1 MIPTTNWT
9 RRTVLAL
16 LPIALATLAG
26 CGGEGGAKTYSVSG
40 TVTLDGTPVADG
52 QITFRTAKDGRRFSG
67 PIKDGK
73 YDVKAETGD
82 MTVEI
87 VASRVV
93 PGKFDKSN
101 PGIDEPV
108 SEMYI
113 PKKYNAETTLTAKID
128 GSTSLPPFELK
139 SK

>member
-1 MIPTTNWT
+1 MTPTTNLT
-9 RRTVLAL
+9 RRAVLAL
-16 LPIALATLAG
+16 LPIALATLVG
-26 CGGEGGAKTYSVSG
+26 CGGEGGPKTYSVSG
-40 TVTLDGTPVADG
+40 TVTLDGTPVSDG
-52 QITFRTAKDGRRFSG
+52 QITFRMAKEGRRFTG
-67 PIKDGK
+67 AIKDGK
-73 YDVKAETGD
+73 YEVKAEPGD
-82 MTVEI
+82 MSVEI

-113 PKKYNAETTLTAKID
+113 PKKYNSETTLTAKID
-128 GSTSLPPFELK
+128 SSASLPPFELK